1 MSANLALSFK
11 IDAETAAALKKVS
24 AFQRELAALNGV
36 KLQDP
41 TVGITAGFAGA
52 SKGLAGLAGGFIAL
66 GAAAAGAAGAVA
78 SVGIALK
85 KGFEFNSEME
95 SAKLGITG
103 LIAAM
108 AEVRNANG
116 KIAEGPEALAIAAGI
131 AEEQMQKLRIA
142 GLQTTATTKELAE
155 AFQAALSAG
164 LGVGFNPDQ
173 VRELTV
179 GLVQAAGAM
188 GIAADQMKSEINA
201 LFSGD
206 INPDADLSKKL
217 GISREQ
223 VAAWKAAGPLE
234 FYDELNKRL
243 TIYKLLGDESAK
255 TWKGT
260 LSAAA
265 DAADMFFGKMSE
277 GAFNKVK
284 TAIQDAL
291 KGAFDAKTL
300 GVDASLEG
308 VVAAGTTAFGALGT
322 VMADAISGAVGL
334 AKDLSGWFDTHQ
346 DQVLTISNT
355 FGVLYDN
362 VKGVLGSIISAVGA
376 VAGLSVESGNVQG
389 AFGAIAI
396 IVALIQDGL
405 QLWKG
410 VIADV
415 GGYILDKVGGPL
427 KSVLGSLRDF
437 LAQIPGIGT
446 GLAAAVDS
454 LVRAIPSSGA
464 GLHKVAAGIQ
474 ADFDAGR
481 TAVART
487 NRELSRT
494 PEQLKAIA
502 AANARVNAS
511 FEPAKST
518 GTAGGKPVRNAG
530 GADAKRAAEQYAAA
544 LKAYAEAEIE
554 VAKKA
559 AAAQR
564 EVAQAQLEEALNK
577 RLVTQE
583 QYLDKKAALE
593 KQGVADERKTIRD
606 RQAVLAAEM
615 ARETDPAKRK
625 KLEAD
630 ILKLQGDLDALASKE
645 VVIDTKLRI
654 DKQNFKREVESL
666 RVDITANILDLEGN
680 PFESTLQRLQKETQD
695 LLNDPRV
702 RGNAEMEGAVR
713 RQAQLRE
720 ERAQFDEQKRLSEQR
735 LDFMRLAE
743 DEIALKVEQGKMTA
757 LEAERAV
764 REERLAGAAAILDQ
778 VKALEALAAANPAN
792 NDLALSA
799 QRARLEYEKLN
810 STLDATATSINRDI
824 ADSFAGVLDAL
835 GRGEN
840 AVKSLGSA
848 LSNVFGNLAKRAL
861 KQFEDS
867 LFNALEGKAGQGA
880 GGLLSQFLGG
890 KGFDLSKLWGG
901 ITSMFGFAEGGFTG
915 SGGKYQPAGIVHRG
929 EWVFTK
935 AEVAKMGLPFFYS
948 LRNNIR
954 GGRRMP
960 GYAEGGLVGGGL
972 AGVAERSFNPTLQ
985 NNIQLAPNLYIDPS
999 DLANVLG
1006 RQPQFGRDVAKV
1018 VFVDNESKLRR

>member
-66 GAAAAGAAGAVA
+66 GAAAAGAAAAVGLA
-78 SVGIALK
+78 MK
-85 KGFEFNSEME
+85 KGFSNNAETESTALGIKAIIASLQDVRTASGAPAQGMEKLAIAGEEAQRQLQLLRVAGMNTSAEFKDLAAAFQTALGAGSGAGLGVDQIREITVSLTQAAGAFNLAGDQLSSEIRAILSGDQVDNSQI
-95 SAKLGITG
+95 AQGLGITG
-103 LIAAM
+103 AQI
-108 AEVRNANG
+108 
-116 KIAEGPEALAIAAGI
+116 
-131 AEEQMQKLRIA
+131 KLW
-142 GLQTTATTKELAE
+142 
-155 AFQAALSAG
+155 
-164 LGVGFNPDQ
+164 
-173 VRELTV
+173 
-179 GLVQAAGAM
+179 
-188 GIAADQMKSEINA
+188 
-201 LFSGD
+201 
-206 INPDADLSKKL
+206 
-217 GISREQ
+217 REQ
-223 VAAWKAAGPLE
+223 GTLVE
-234 FYDELNKRL
+234 NLNKRL
-243 TIYKLLGDESAK
+243 EVFKQIGDEAGK
-255 TWKGT
+255 TWTAT
-260 LSAAA
+260 LSNVS
-265 DAADMFFGKMSE
+265 DGISMFLGE
-277 GAFNKVK
+277 
-284 TAIQDAL
+284 TT
-291 KGAFDAKTL
+291 KGAFDGIKTAL
-300 GVDASLEG
+300 QD
-308 VVAAGTTAFGALGT
+308 ALGQ
-322 VMADAISGAVGL
+322 AIDSSSGKIKPA
-334 AKDLSGWFDTHQ
+334 F
-346 DQVLTISNT
+346 
-355 FGVLYDN
+355 
-362 VKGVLGSIISAVGA
+362 
-376 VAGLSVESGNVQG
+376 QG
-389 AFGAIAI
+389 
-396 IVALIQDGL
+396 
-405 QLWKG
+405 
-410 VIADV
+410 IADFATTV
-415 GGYILDKVGGPL
+415 
-427 KSVLGSLRDF
+427 F
-437 LAQIPGIGT
+437 TGIGEV
-446 GLAAAVDS
+446 L
-454 LVRAIPSSGA
+454 
-464 GLHKVAAGIQ
+464 AAGIQ
-474 ADFDAGR
+474 GGIDLLADLSAWLDANKTEVDRIFSAFGNVWQVLKDIFGAVGEVVGGLLDAG
-481 TAVART
+481 TKTKAFSSLVDAVAVALAFVGDLT
-487 NRELSRT
+487 KTVVGLFGTLAATIGGSV
-494 PEQLKAIA
+494 LGAIYLVAKAIDKVAGTDMAGFVAPLLKSATALGNGA
-502 AANARVNAS
+502 AKLAKEGASLEMTTKAIKRAEENAARTVSVKA
-511 FEPAKST
+511 E
-518 GTAGGKPVRNAG
+518 TAGKVSAATGGKVVAPKAKPSE
-530 GADAKRAAEQYAAA
+530 DAAKKAKQAAEQYAAA

-564 EVAQAQLEEALNK
+564 EVAQAALEEALNK

-583 QYLDKKAALE
+583 QYLDKKAALD
-593 KQGVADERKTIRD
+593 KQAVADERKAMND
-606 RQAVLAAEM
+606 RLALLNNERNA
-615 ARETDPAKRK
+615 ETDPAKRK
-625 KLEAD
+625 KLDAD
-630 ILKLQGDLDALASKE
+630 ILKLQGDIKDLESKE

-702 RGNAEMEGAVR
+702 RGNPNMEGAVR

-735 LDFMRLAE
+735 LEFMRLAE

-778 VKALEALAAANPAN
+778 VRALEALAAANPAN
-792 NDLALSA
+792 NDLALAA
-799 QRARLEYEKLN
+799 QKARLEYEKLN
-810 STLDATATSINRDI
+810 TTLDATATSINRDI
-824 ADSFAGVLDAL
+824 ASSFSGAIDAFA
-835 GRGEN
+835 RGES
-840 AVKSLGSA
+840 AIRSLGAA
-848 LSNVFGNLAKRAL
+848 LSDVFGNLAKRAL

-915 SGGKYQPAGIVHRG
+915 SGGKYQPAGVVHKG

-972 AGVAERSFNPTLQ
+972 AGVAERSFNPTIQ
-985 NNIQLAPNLYIDPS
+985 NNLQLSPNLYLDPA
-999 DLANVLG
+999 DLANQLG